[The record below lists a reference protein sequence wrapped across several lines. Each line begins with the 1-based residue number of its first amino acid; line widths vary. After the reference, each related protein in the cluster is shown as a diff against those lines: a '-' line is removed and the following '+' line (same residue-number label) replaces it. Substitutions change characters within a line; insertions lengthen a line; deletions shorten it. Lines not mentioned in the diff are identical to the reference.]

1 MGMAMSDQLQ
11 GYSFGATE
19 LATSPV
25 TLDDLHRL
33 EQTVLWSDDDRR
45 WLRRAGDL
53 LVPQTEAILDVW
65 YGFVGS
71 HGQLLETFHGADGA
85 PDAAYLT
92 AVRGRFGRWIAD
104 VCHRDWDQAWLD
116 QQHEIGL
123 RHTRAKKNVT
133 DGVSSTSAEVPMRYL
148 VTLIVPISVT
158 VEPFLRGVAAP
169 DDDVPAMMAA
179 WFKAVTLTVALWT
192 EPYAAGW

>member
-1 MGMAMSDQLQ
+1 MESAMSGELQ
-11 GYSFGATE
+11 GYSYGARD

-25 TLDDLHRL
+25 TREALHRL
-33 EQTVLWSDDDRR
+33 EQTVLWSEDDRR

-71 HGQLLETFHGADGA
+71 HSQLVETFAGADGA
-85 PDAAYLT
+85 PDAAYLA
-92 AVRGRFGRWIAD
+92 AVRLRFGRWIEDLCA
-104 VCHRDWDQAWLD
+104 RDWDQAWLD

-123 RHTRAKKNVT
+123 RHTRLKKNAT
-133 DGVSSTSAEVPMRYL
+133 DGVQSTSAEVPMRYL

-158 VEPFLRGVAAP
+158 VEPFLRAAAAP

>member
-11 GYSFGATE
+11 GYGYGSTE

-25 TLDDLHRL
+25 TLEDLHRL
-33 EQTVLWSDDDRR
+33 EQTVLWSGDDRR

-92 AVRGRFGRWIAD
+92 GVRGRFDRWIAD
-104 VCHRDWDQAWLD
+104 LCHRDWDQAWLD

-123 RHTRAKKNVT
+123 RHTRLKKNVT

-158 VEPFLRGVAAP
+158 VEPFLRAAAAP

-179 WFKAVTLTVALWT
+179 WSKAVTLTVALWT

>member
-1 MGMAMSDQLQ
+1 MTDTLH
-11 GYSFGATE
+11 GYSYGSRD

-25 TLDDLHRL
+25 SLEDLRLL

-45 WLRRAGDL
+45 WLRRAGEL

-65 YGFVGS
+65 YGFVGG
-71 HGQLLETFHGADGA
+71 HGQLVETFAGADGA
-85 PDAAYLT
+85 PDPAYLT

-104 VCHRDWDQAWLD
+104 LCERDWDQGWLD

-123 RHTRAKKNVT
+123 RHTRQKKNVT
-133 DGVSSTSAEVPMRYL
+133 DEVRSTSAEVPMRYL

-158 VEPFLRGVAAP
+158 VEPFLRGAADP

>member
-1 MGMAMSDQLQ
+1 MSDQPR
-11 GYSFGATE
+11 GYSYGARE
-19 LATSPV
+19 LAPSPV
-25 TLDDLHRL
+25 SRKALHLL
-33 EQTVLWSDDDRR
+33 EETVLWSEEDRR

-71 HGQLLETFHGADGA
+71 LGQLVETFAGADGA
-85 PDAAYLT
+85 PDAAYLG
-92 AVRGRFGRWIAD
+92 AVRGRFGRWIED
-104 VCHRDWDQAWLD
+104 LCVRDWDQAWLD
-116 QQHEIGL
+116 QQHEIAL
-123 RHTRAKKNVT
+123 RHTRLKKNST
-133 DGVSSTSAEVPMRYL
+133 DGVHSASVEVPMRYL
-148 VTLIVPISVT
+148 ITLIVPISVT
-158 VEPFLRGVAAP
+158 VEPFLRAAAAA